1 VSMLKQLTNENL
13 FVITGG
19 PGAGKTAIL
28 EELQRRGYAC
38 VPEAARAI
46 IQEQVRIGGD
56 AVPWRD
62 TQRYA
67 SLMLQKSIEDYR
79 AHADAERIT
88 FFDRGILDTLTH
100 ARVNGFRLPEEAYL
114 QAEKHRYNRV
124 VFMAPPWPEIYAT
137 DTERKQTL
145 DESLIVYQI
154 NADVYREYGYDT
166 VEIPLATVNERAD
179 FILKT
184 ATEALS

>member
-1 VSMLKQLTNENL
+1 
-13 FVITGG
+13 
-19 PGAGKTAIL
+19 
-28 EELQRRGYAC
+28 
-38 VPEAARAI
+38 
-46 IQEQVRIGGD
+46 
-56 AVPWRD
+56 
-62 TQRYA
+62 
-67 SLMLQKSIEDYR
+67 MLQKSIEDYR

-166 VEIPLATVNERAD
+166 VEIPRATVNERAD